1 MPLTRI
7 RGVKMHLIL
16 LLIVMLGIQLSP
28 MPAQAQATP
37 PAAQAQTI
45 KYLDLTAVENGWGV
59 GVATAVQASRGKK
72 VVIVSYLDPQQ
83 TRALYDAALRFMEKS
98 AQPRVVGVMRS
109 PRAPATVKEE
119 KNPLGWDIFFDGAIF
134 LRDLRPDARFSRED
148 HLDATLRSIQRNYF
162 AGQER

>member
-1 MPLTRI
+1 
-7 RGVKMHLIL
+7 MHLIL

-37 PAAQAQTI
+37 PAAQAQAI
-45 KYLDLTAVENGWGV
+45 RYLDLTTRDDGWGAAQLA
-59 GVATAVQASRGKK
+59 ATKASMGKG

-83 TRALYDAALRFMEKS
+83 TRALYDTAVRYMEKS
-98 AQPRVVGVMRS
+98 AQPRVVGVIRS
-109 PRAPATVKEE
+109 PGVPANVTETE
-119 KNPLGWDIFFDGAIF
+119 KNPLGFDLFFDGAIF
-134 LRDLRPDARFSRED
+134 PRDLKPDASFARED